1 LDNSV
6 SGGKDIYPFPYIMPS
21 MTGIVSKLRLLLS
34 SSYARDGV
42 KASHACQNH
51 GKLLPNYCQFMT
63 SKRSQPRPFPAP
75 I

>member
-1 LDNSV
+1 MV
-6 SGGKDIYPFPYIMPS
+6 SMAGL
-21 MTGIVSKLRLLLS
+21 VSQLRLLS
-34 SSYARDGV
+34 TPSYVRNGV

-51 GKLLPNYCQFMT
+51 GKLLPNYCQFIT

>member
-1 LDNSV
+1 MAGLV
-6 SGGKDIYPFPYIMPS
+6 SQ
-21 MTGIVSKLRLLLS
+21 LRLLLS

-63 SKRSQPRPFPAP
+63 AKRSQPRPFPTP